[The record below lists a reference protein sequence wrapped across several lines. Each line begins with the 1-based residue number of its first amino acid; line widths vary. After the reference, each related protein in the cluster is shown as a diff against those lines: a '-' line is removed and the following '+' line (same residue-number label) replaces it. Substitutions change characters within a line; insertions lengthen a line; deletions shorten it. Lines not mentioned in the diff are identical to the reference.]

1 MGDPDRESLESQ
13 SLRLRLVGNV
23 HIRGAVLLVLVA
35 IVVLVVII
43 AIGIRVLGRRGL
55 RAIPAPEL
63 LHLDF
68 VQHVFSIFWWEM
80 LPAQRA
86 LLDPEAV
93 GRHNALPTGSGL
105 PGSFRLVDNDGLRF
119 SCLGAYHGGIESSF
133 VFCVSCI
140 VLCDGLS

>member
-1 MGDPDRESLESQ
+1 MGDPDREPLESQ
-13 SLRLRLVGNV
+13 SFRLRLVGNV
-23 HIRGAVLLVLVA
+23 HIRGAVLLVLVI

-43 AIGIRVLGRRGL
+43 AIGIRILGRMGL

-63 LHLDF
+63 HPVF
-68 VQHVFSIFWWEM
+68 VQHVFSVFWWEM
-80 LPAQRA
+80 LPAKRA

-93 GRHNALPTGSGL
+93 GRLDALPTGSGL
-105 PGSFRLVDNDGLRF
+105 PSSFRLVDNEGLRC
-119 SCLGAYHGGIESSF
+119 SCLGAHLGGLESSF